1 MPKPTHRISA
11 GIAAVALLASCS
23 AGTDAG
29 EIDSTVDDA
38 ITEAVDQA
46 EAASDT
52 TLPSANADA
61 VAKLQTSMD
70 VVTAEIEDSD
80 LEADLSVAW
89 TEIQA
94 RISDLPTG
102 ADFDPT
108 ALRSMLDALE
118 GQVDIDANPEF
129 EAAWTEFRADFEAFL
144 TSS

>member
-1 MPKPTHRISA
+1 MPTPTQRISA
-11 GIAAVALLASCS
+11 CIAAVTLLASCS
-23 AGTDAG
+23 AGTD
-29 EIDSTVDDA
+29 EIDSNVDDA
-38 ITEAVDQA
+38 IGGAVDQA
-46 EAASDT
+46 EAVSDT
-52 TLPSANADA
+52 TLTSANAEA

-94 RISDLPTG
+94 RISDISVG

-118 GQVDIDANPEF
+118 TQVDTDANPDF
-129 EAAWTEFRADFEAFL
+129 EAAWNEFRADFEAFL